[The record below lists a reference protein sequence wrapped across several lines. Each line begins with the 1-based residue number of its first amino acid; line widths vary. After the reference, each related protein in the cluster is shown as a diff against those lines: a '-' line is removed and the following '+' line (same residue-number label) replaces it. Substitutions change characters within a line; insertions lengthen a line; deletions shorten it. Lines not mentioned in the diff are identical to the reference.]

1 VHTDPRLGFVLCW
14 FILCLVLFL
23 SLLSLCRRGEPTAV
37 VSPDGEDLTM
47 FDLLK
52 DLWGF
57 ASKRRKFWLVPLIG
71 TLLVLSVLIAIA
83 EFSTVAPFIYT
94 LF

>member
-1 VHTDPRLGFVLCW
+1 MDRGAAQPF
-14 FILCLVLFL
+14 
-23 SLLSLCRRGEPTAV
+23 CRSE
-37 VSPDGEDLTM
+37 LTM
-47 FDLLK
+47 LDLLK

-57 ASKRRKFWLVPLIG
+57 ASERRKFWLVPLIG

>member
-1 VHTDPRLGFVLCW
+1 MFE
-14 FILCLVLFL
+14 
-23 SLLSLCRRGEPTAV
+23 LLR
-37 VSPDGEDLTM
+37 
-47 FDLLK
+47 

-57 ASKRRKFWLVPLIG
+57 ARERKKFWLVPLIV
-71 TLLVLSVLIAIA
+71 TLLLLSALIAIA

>member
-1 VHTDPRLGFVLCW
+1 ML
-14 FILCLVLFL
+14 
-23 SLLSLCRRGEPTAV
+23 
-37 VSPDGEDLTM
+37 
-47 FDLLK
+47 DLLR

-57 ASKRRKFWLVPLIG
+57 ASERKKFWLVPLIG
-71 TLLVLSVLIAIA
+71 SLLILSALISIA

>member
-1 VHTDPRLGFVLCW
+1 ML
-14 FILCLVLFL
+14 
-23 SLLSLCRRGEPTAV
+23 
-37 VSPDGEDLTM
+37 
-47 FDLLK
+47 DLLR

-57 ASKRRKFWLVPLIG
+57 ASERKKFWLIPLIA
-71 TLLVLSVLIAIA
+71 TLLLISALVALA

>member
-1 VHTDPRLGFVLCW
+1 MSDRWKDAFSPEALLLPCGIVLC
-14 FILCLVLFL
+14 LCGGPAAAAP
-23 SLLSLCRRGEPTAV
+23 STG
-37 VSPDGEDLTM
+37 VSLTM
-47 FDLLK
+47 LDLLR

-57 ASKRRKFWLVPLIG
+57 ASERKKFWLVPLIG

>member
-1 VHTDPRLGFVLCW
+1 
-14 FILCLVLFL
+14 
-23 SLLSLCRRGEPTAV
+23 
-37 VSPDGEDLTM
+37 M

-57 ASKRRKFWLVPLIG
+57 ASERKKFWLIPLIA
-71 TLLVLSVLIAIA
+71 TLLLISALVALA

>member
-1 VHTDPRLGFVLCW
+1 MLDAVRIVLMFGAWESYSGLSESSHNGVAARPR
-14 FILCLVLFL
+14 
-23 SLLSLCRRGEPTAV
+23 S
-37 VSPDGEDLTM
+37 VSPDGEGLLM
-47 FDLLK
+47 LDLLR

-57 ASKRRKFWLVPLIG
+57 ASERKKFWLVPLIG
-71 TLLVLSVLIAIA
+71 TLVILSVLIAIA

>member
-1 VHTDPRLGFVLCW
+1 VKPAARLV
-14 FILCLVLFL
+14 
-23 SLLSLCRRGEPTAV
+23 RTA
-37 VSPDGEDLTM
+37 GANLTM
-47 FDLLK
+47 LDLMK

-57 ASKRRKFWLVPLIG
+57 ASERKKFWLVPLIG

>member
-1 VHTDPRLGFVLCW
+1 MP
-14 FILCLVLFL
+14 LCLYGVRWKGGET
-23 SLLSLCRRGEPTAV
+23 SSDWCRTAQ
-37 VSPDGEDLTM
+37 VSLTM
-47 FDLLK
+47 LDLLK

-57 ASKRRKFWLVPLIG
+57 ASERKKFWLLPLIG

>member
-1 VHTDPRLGFVLCW
+1 
-14 FILCLVLFL
+14 
-23 SLLSLCRRGEPTAV
+23 
-37 VSPDGEDLTM
+37 M

-52 DLWGF
+52 DMWGF
-57 ASKRRKFWLVPLIG
+57 ASERKKFWLVPLIG
-71 TLLVLSVLIAIA
+71 TLLVLSALIAIA

>member
-1 VHTDPRLGFVLCW
+1 
-14 FILCLVLFL
+14 
-23 SLLSLCRRGEPTAV
+23 
-37 VSPDGEDLTM
+37 M

-57 ASKRRKFWLVPLIG
+57 ARERKKFWLVPIIG
-71 TLLVLSVLIAIA
+71 TLLVLSVLIALA
-83 EFSTVAPFIYT
+83 QFSTAAPFIYA

>member
-1 VHTDPRLGFVLCW
+1 MRPILGRRNRRRL
-14 FILCLVLFL
+14 
-23 SLLSLCRRGEPTAV
+23 
-37 VSPDGEDLTM
+37 VSYAGVGLTM
-47 FDLLK
+47 LDLLR

-57 ASKRRKFWLVPLIG
+57 ARERKKFWLVPLIG

>member
-1 VHTDPRLGFVLCW
+1 ML
-14 FILCLVLFL
+14 
-23 SLLSLCRRGEPTAV
+23 
-37 VSPDGEDLTM
+37 
-47 FDLLK
+47 DLLR

-57 ASKRRKFWLVPLIG
+57 ASERKKFWLVPLIA
-71 TLLVLSVLIAIA
+71 TLLLISALVALA

>member
-1 VHTDPRLGFVLCW
+1 LIFCNRPNASVADRPRSVPPKGEG
-14 FILCLVLFL
+14 
-23 SLLSLCRRGEPTAV
+23 LLML
-37 VSPDGEDLTM
+37 
-47 FDLLK
+47 DLLR

-57 ASKRRKFWLVPLIG
+57 ASERKKFWLVPLIG

>member
-1 VHTDPRLGFVLCW
+1 M
-14 FILCLVLFL
+14 
-23 SLLSLCRRGEPTAV
+23 GE
-37 VSPDGEDLTM
+37 
-47 FDLLK
+47 LLK

-57 ASKRRKFWLVPLIG
+57 ASERKKFWLVPLIG
-71 TLLVLSVLIAIA
+71 TLVLISALVAIA

>member
-1 VHTDPRLGFVLCW
+1 
-14 FILCLVLFL
+14 
-23 SLLSLCRRGEPTAV
+23 
-37 VSPDGEDLTM
+37 M
-47 FDLLK
+47 
-52 DLWGF
+52 
-57 ASKRRKFWLVPLIG
+57 PLIG